1 MPRPFVITLP
11 EPDGELRDAIARAL
25 GEEAE
30 IHEHPPDY
38 GLEEVKLII
47 EIAAGVSGVIVG
59 IPEVVKVLGKLRD
72 VLKSHA
78 KPKPKRVRIKVLDGG
93 ADVVLTEVTD
103 EELQTLAEESR
114 KDRA

>member
-11 EPDGELRDAIARAL
+11 EPDDEFRDAIARAL
-25 GEEAE
+25 GEDAE

-38 GLEEVKLII
+38 GIEEIKLII

-72 VLKSHA
+72 VVKRRA
-78 KPKPKRVRIKVLDGG
+78 KPKRFRIQVLDGG
-93 ADVVLTEVTD
+93 TDVVLVEATD
-103 EELQTLAEESR
+103 EQLQKLAEESR
-114 KDRA
+114 KDPA